1 VRRAEFADA
10 RLVAVYDAEHVW
22 GWDDDFFMSLLAER
36 TAPRVLD
43 FGCGTGRLA
52 IAMAEAGHDVTAIDA
67 SRPALDAARSKQGA
81 AKVSWVHGS
90 AESLPARAYEA
101 VLLTDHVAQSLV
113 DDEEW
118 SSTLERLRRA
128 LVAGGRLI
136 LDSRDPA
143 SEPWEAWNPVDSKR
157 SIVLPDGE
165 RVTAWDEVTSVDGPV
180 VTVTHHYE
188 FTDGDRLSGEDTVRF
203 RGEGELRSTV
213 EAAGFDVDR
222 VYGGFSREPA
232 GLSSDG
238 ELLLL
243 AVARPQRTA

>member
-1 VRRAEFADA
+1 M
-10 RLVAVYDAEHVW
+10 VAVYDAEHVW
-22 GWDDDFFMSLLAER
+22 GWDDDFFMSVLAER

-67 SRPALDAARSKQGA
+67 SGPALDAARRKPGA
-81 AKVSWVHGS
+81 GKVRWIEGS

-113 DDEEW
+113 GDDEW
-118 SSTLERLRRA
+118 SSTLVRLRRA
-128 LVAGGRLI
+128 LVPGGRLI

-143 SEPWEAWNPVDSKR
+143 AEPWVAWNPDDSQR
-157 SIVLPDGE
+157 SIVLPGGG
-165 RVTAWDEVTSVDGPV
+165 RIAAWDEVTSVDGSI

-188 FTDGDRLSGEDTVRF
+188 FTDGDRLVGEDTVRF
-203 RGEGELRSTV
+203 RSEGELRSTV